1 MEDMHI
7 HVRNGVE
14 NYETLKQY
22 VSACINNDIK
32 RVLFLE
38 HGPRI
43 SEKHSSRLDSVEKI
57 RHLKQNIEIARKEF
71 PDIKIYFGIELDFSY
86 DKKFQQKNLDLLKA
100 NFDYVIGAI
109 HSMRFYNGRDYLET
123 VIDMLNS
130 YPIDIIGHMLLKYDW
145 MDCKDLIDNV
155 LSIAREKEIMIEIN
169 TSDRSRWDDEILK
182 YMLLEMKKK
191 DVKFTIASDAH
202 YLNEIGHM
210 IKETTQKVRTFNGN
224 K

>member
-14 NYETLKQY
+14 DYEILKQY
-22 VSACINNDIK
+22 ICACMDNGINK
-32 RVLFLE
+32 MLLLE

-43 SEKHSSRLDSVEKI
+43 SEKHKSRLDSVEKI
-57 RHLKQNIEIARKEF
+57 RKLKQNIEMAKKEF
-71 PDIKIYFGIELDFSY
+71 PNAEIYCGIELDFSY
-86 DKKFQQKNLDLLKA
+86 DEEFKQRNLDLLKE

-109 HSMRFYNGRDYLET
+109 HSMKFCNGRDYLN
-123 VIDMLNS
+123 VIIDMLNS
-130 YPIDIIGHMLLKYDW
+130 YPIDIVGHMLLKYDW
-145 MDCKDLIDNV
+145 IECKDLIDTV
-155 LSIAREKEIMIEIN
+155 LSIVKAKQVIIEIN

-182 YMLLEMKKK
+182 YMLTEMKKK

-210 IKETTQKVRTFNGN
+210 IKETTQKVRKFS
-224 K
+224 